1 MLCNFLQTSGTE
13 FEHFRTDF
21 AKKLT
26 NLTMKLVKWARV
38 IILRESYGHNINKK
52 TIRAFSNYALKI

>member
-1 MLCNFLQTSGTE
+1 MWCNFFQTSGTK
-13 FEHFRTDF
+13 FELFRTDF

-38 IILRESYGHNINKK
+38 IILRESCGHNNNKK
-52 TIRAFSNYALKI
+52 NIRAFSNYALKI